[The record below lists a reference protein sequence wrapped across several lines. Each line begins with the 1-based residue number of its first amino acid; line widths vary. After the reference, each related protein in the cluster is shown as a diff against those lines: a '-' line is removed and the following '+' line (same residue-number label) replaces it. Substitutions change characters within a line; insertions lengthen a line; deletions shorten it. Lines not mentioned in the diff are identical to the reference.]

1 MRNKLKAVTKF
12 ERRAF
17 LLGVVLLVG
26 LATLGLTGL
35 ASADQIGPN
44 PTVQLVDNPNV
55 SCESPVPSAIDAGQ
69 LGDTLTVSTE
79 DPIDFVLV
87 KSAPNAEVT
96 RSVRHHFHLG
106 TDHVDE
112 QHHQLRRVDLPDD
125 HHIARVDETSRG
137 CHPGCS
143 RRRTDV
149 SSRACRRNG
158 RFSVNRPRAV
168 VVGALD
174 APAAR

>member
-1 MRNKLKAVTKF
+1 MRNKLKAVTRF

-55 SCESPVPSAIDAGQ
+55 SCESPVPSATDAGQ

-79 DPIDFVLV
+79 NPIDFVLV
-87 KSAPNAEVT
+87 KSAPNAEVVSAQFDT
-96 RSVRHHFHLG
+96 
-106 TDHVDE
+106 
-112 QHHQLRRVDLPDD
+112 
-125 HHIARVDETSRG
+125 TSTSG
-137 CHPGCS
+137 QITLTKNITS
-143 RRRTDV
+143 Y
-149 SSRACRRNG
+149 
-158 RFSVNRPRAV
+158 V
-168 VVGALD
+168 VWTC
-174 APAAR
+174 PTTTS

>member
-1 MRNKLKAVTKF
+1 MKVEFRMRNKLKAVTKF

-44 PTVQLVDNPNV
+44 PTVQLVDNPSV
-55 SCESPVPSAIDAGQ
+55 SCESPVPSVPVVGQ
-69 LGDTLTVSTE
+69 LGETITVSTE

-96 RSVRHHFHLG
+96 ADFVAG
-106 TDHVDE
+106 
-112 QHHQLRRVDLPDD
+112 Q
-125 HHIARVDETSRG
+125 ITSTNNIT
-137 CHPGCS
+137 S
-143 RRRTDV
+143 Y
-149 SSRACRRNG
+149 
-158 RFSVNRPRAV
+158 V
-168 VVGALD
+168 VWTC
-174 APAAR
+174 PTTTT

>member
-1 MRNKLKAVTKF
+1 MKVEFRMRKKLQAVTKF

-44 PTVQLVDNPNV
+44 PTVQLVDNPTV

-96 RSVRHHFHLG
+96 ADFVAG
-106 TDHVDE
+106 
-112 QHHQLRRVDLPDD
+112 Q
-125 HHIARVDETSRG
+125 ITSTENITSYIVWT
-137 CHPGCS
+137 C
-143 RRRTDV
+143 
-149 SSRACRRNG
+149 
-158 RFSVNRPRAV
+158 
-168 VVGALD
+168 
-174 APAAR
+174 PATITTT

>member
-87 KSAPNAEVT
+87 KSAPNAEVV
-96 RSVRHHFHLG
+96 SA
-106 TDHVDE
+106 
-112 QHHQLRRVDLPDD
+112 QLDT
-125 HHIARVDETSRG
+125 TSTSG
-137 CHPGCS
+137 QITLTKNITS
-143 RRRTDV
+143 Y
-149 SSRACRRNG
+149 
-158 RFSVNRPRAV
+158 V
-168 VVGALD
+168 VWTC
-174 APAAR
+174 PTTTT

>member
-44 PTVQLVDNPNV
+44 PTVQLVDNPSV
-55 SCESPVPSAIDAGQ
+55 SCESPVPSVPVVGQ
-69 LGDTLTVSTE
+69 LGEIITVSTE

-96 RSVRHHFHLG
+96 ALFD
-106 TDHVDE
+106 T
-112 QHHQLRRVDLPDD
+112 
-125 HHIARVDETSRG
+125 TSTSG
-137 CHPGCS
+137 QITS
-143 RRRTDV
+143 TNNIT
-149 SSRACRRNG
+149 SY
-158 RFSVNRPRAV
+158 V
-168 VVGALD
+168 VWTC
-174 APAAR
+174 PTTTT

>member
-1 MRNKLKAVTKF
+1 MKVEFRMRNKLKGVTRF

-17 LLGVVLLVG
+17 LLGIVLLVG

-44 PTVQLVDNPNV
+44 PTVQLVDNLSV

-96 RSVRHHFHLG
+96 AQFD
-106 TDHVDE
+106 T
-112 QHHQLRRVDLPDD
+112 
-125 HHIARVDETSRG
+125 TSTSG
-137 CHPGCS
+137 QITS
-143 RRRTDV
+143 TKNIT
-149 SSRACRRNG
+149 SY
-158 RFSVNRPRAV
+158 V
-168 VVGALD
+168 VWTC
-174 APAAR
+174 PTTTT

>member
-1 MRNKLKAVTKF
+1 MKVEFRMRNKLKAVTKF

-44 PTVQLVDNPNV
+44 PTVQLVDNPSV
-55 SCESPVPSAIDAGQ
+55 SCESPVPSVPVVGQ
-69 LGDTLTVSTE
+69 LGETITVSTE

-96 RSVRHHFHLG
+96 ADFVAG
-106 TDHVDE
+106 
-112 QHHQLRRVDLPDD
+112 Q
-125 HHIARVDETSRG
+125 ITSTNNITSYVLWT
-137 CHPGCS
+137 C
-143 RRRTDV
+143 
-149 SSRACRRNG
+149 
-158 RFSVNRPRAV
+158 
-168 VVGALD
+168 
-174 APAAR
+174 PATITTT